1 MSKTITICDG
11 IYAVGGPN
19 LSRSEDAYVYLVDA
33 KSCLVLIDAGVGYGN
48 DKIEKN
54 IRSLGSE
61 PAQVWHIIAT
71 HCHIDHIGG
80 LYAWKERYGTRIIAH
95 DLDRAGVE
103 GENNDLTAAS
113 MYGVDYRPVKVD
125 VRLSGER
132 GAVRLGDIDFHFLH
146 TPGHTPGSICVYIDG
161 SQGRILF
168 GQDIHGPFSA
178 AWGSD
183 LSQWRASMQKLL
195 ELQADVL
202 CEGHAGVF
210 RGEKVRRYI
219 ESYLQRYGRQ

>member
-80 LYAWKERYGTRIIAH
+80 LHLWRDKYGSKIIAH
-95 DLDRAGVE
+95 ELDRAGIE
-103 GENNDLTAAS
+103 GKNNELTAAS
-113 MYGVDYRPVKVD
+113 MYGVDYRSCLIPSSLASIIRSVW
-125 VRLSGER
+125 ER
-132 GAVRLGDIDFHFLH
+132 WNLRSF
-146 TPGHTPGSICVYIDG
+146 TPPAT
-161 SQGRILF
+161 
-168 GQDIHGPFSA
+168 
-178 AWGSD
+178 
-183 LSQWRASMQKLL
+183 LL
-195 ELQADVL
+195 EASRFISIPLKAGFSSARIYTARSLPPGVL
-202 CEGHAGVF
+202 IWWSGGD
-210 RGEKVRRYI
+210 R
-219 ESYLQRYGRQ
+219 

>member
-80 LYAWKERYGTRIIAH
+80 LHLWRDKYGSKIIAH
-95 DLDRAGVE
+95 ELDRAGIE
-103 GENNDLTAAS
+103 GKNNELTAAS
-113 MYGVDYRPVKVD
+113 MYGVDYRPVMLD
-125 VRLSGER
+125 TILSGEHNQI
-132 GAVRLGDIDFHFLH
+132 RLGEMEFKVLH
-146 TPGHTPGSICVYIDG
+146 TPAT
-161 SQGRILF
+161 
-168 GQDIHGPFSA
+168 
-178 AWGSD
+178 
-183 LSQWRASMQKLL
+183 LL
-195 ELQADVL
+195 EASRFISIPLK
-202 CEGHAGVF
+202 AGF
-210 RGEKVRRYI
+210 SSARIYTARSLPPGILIWWSGGDR
-219 ESYLQRYGRQ
+219 

>member
-80 LYAWKERYGTRIIAH
+80 LHLWR
-95 DLDRAGVE
+95 DS
-103 GENNDLTAAS
+103 TAARS
-113 MYGVDYRPVKVD
+113 LPMNWTG
-125 VRLSGER
+125 L
-132 GAVRLGDIDFHFLH
+132 A
-146 TPGHTPGSICVYIDG
+146 
-161 SQGRILF
+161 
-168 GQDIHGPFSA
+168 
-178 AWGSD
+178 
-183 LSQWRASMQKLL
+183 
-195 ELQADVL
+195 
-202 CEGHAGVF
+202 
-210 RGEKVRRYI
+210 
-219 ESYLQRYGRQ
+219 